1 MCTVLLPGCRDKAR
15 SDFLGLSRAALSS
28 SLVVS
33 VGVSAF
39 PPANRSD
46 PRLARDRSSVNVIR
60 ASGSSQTQPREAD
73 RQTDRSNGYGCRWQM
88 LENTGHLPLSSSEQ
102 VTSRQRGGFFV
113 KVEPPNARELHSYR
127 GCAVCWPNSLIFF
140 LTADFFNDQTA
151 SSFNVIRPDVIP
163 RRLSLC
169 ALKNFGEKF

>member
-39 PPANRSD
+39 P
-46 PRLARDRSSVNVIR
+46 RLTAQTR
-60 ASGSSQTQPREAD
+60 AWPGTAAALTLSGQTGLPKPSRGT
-73 RQTDRSNGYGCRWQM
+73 QTDRR
-88 LENTGHLPLSSSEQ
+88 TGLTATAVVGRCWKTPDISLSPRR
-102 VTSRQRGGFFV
+102 SRLLHAKAGASLSKLNHRT
-113 KVEPPNARELHSYR
+113 NARELHSYR
-127 GCAVCWPNSLIFF
+127 AVCWPNSLIFF

>member
-1 MCTVLLPGCRDKAR
+1 MHCVATR
-15 SDFLGLSRAALSS
+15 LSRQGEEWFPGSQQSS
-28 SLVVS
+28 SQLLS
-33 VGVSAF
+33 GGICRRLCF

-46 PRLARDRSSVNVIR
+46 PSLARDRSSVNVIR
-60 ASGSSQTQPREAD
+60 ANGSSQTQPRDAD

-88 LENTGHLPLSSSEQ
+88 LENTGHLPLSPSEQ
-102 VTSRQRGGFFV
+102 VTSRQSGGFFV
-113 KVEPPNARELHSYR
+113 KVEPPNERTGVTFIPCCLLTQFSD
-127 GCAVCWPNSLIFF
+127 FF

-169 ALKNFGEKF
+169 T

>member
-39 PPANRSD
+39 P
-46 PRLARDRSSVNVIR
+46 RLTAQTR
-60 ASGSSQTQPREAD
+60 AWPGTAAALTLSGQTGLPKPSRG
-73 RQTDRSNGYGCRWQM
+73 RQTDRR
-88 LENTGHLPLSSSEQ
+88 TGLTATAVVGRCWKTPDISLSPRR
-102 VTSRQRGGFFV
+102 SRL
-113 KVEPPNARELHSYR
+113 LHAKAGASLSKLNHRTHGSYIHTV
-127 GCAVCWPNSLIFF
+127 AVLFADPILWFF

-169 ALKNFGEKF
+169 S